1 MNSASESGK
10 RRRGVVQ
17 LRPRLFV
24 VAVFCT
30 AVCVWISGCGNKFW
44 DPTQVGRFRPR
55 PALNVILDSLGVAEE
70 ELSTWEG
77 AEDPLPIDLVVF
89 ETDHVFGPGD
99 VVRVAVFELLRESE
113 LFVNDYT
120 ISETGKISIP
130 EVGVLLAAGYTEVQ
144 LEEEIRDILSPGKLK
159 DPSVIVILQRS
170 ERRTFSILGNGIAA
184 PSRYFVPRYPYRL
197 ADAIATAGGIGEFNV
212 SYIYVARPVTGGEG
226 ESGPAEPGGGYPATV
241 PDFPRLPEEE
251 MLEIVSP
258 IAAGRR
264 LGGGLVISS
273 AEMMTG
279 RERSEIDLSRALEG
293 LTSNVRRAGVR
304 QEHPLNLVSGSGNEM
319 LVGAAAEDRIEW
331 VFEDGQWVPVRI
343 GGETPRGPGGERVME
358 EPGQRLEQ
366 QVPAG
371 FGWEEVGTA
380 GEQTR
385 VIKIP
390 VENFQRGD
398 RRYNIA
404 IRPGDT
410 IYVPADIIGEFYVM
424 GNVNRTGAIPLT
436 GRPITLKMAIAT
448 AGGLGPLAWAKRC
461 EVTRR
466 LGKDREE
473 TVMVDLDKIFSG
485 EQPDFFIKIN
495 DLINVGTHPTARWR
509 AVLRNAFR
517 ATYGFGFVYDR
528 NFADRDQF
536 TRRPIPDIF

>member
-1 MNSASESGK
+1 MDVRSWSA
-10 RRRGVVQ
+10 VV
-17 LRPRLFV
+17 LCLVLIICLF
-24 VAVFCT
+24 
-30 AVCVWISGCGNKFW
+30 GCGNKFW
-44 DPTQVGRFRPR
+44 DPTQVGRFRPT
-55 PALNVILDSLGVAEE
+55 PAVNVILDSLGVAEE
-70 ELSTWEG
+70 TPATWEV
-77 AEDPLPIDLVVF
+77 AEDPLPTDLVVF

-99 VVRVAVFELLRESE
+99 IVRVFIFELLREGE
-113 LFVNDYT
+113 MFVDDHT
-120 ISETGKISIP
+120 VTETGKISIP

-144 LEEEIRDILSPGKLK
+144 LEEEIRDILRPGKLK
-159 DPSVIVILQRS
+159 DPSVIVKLMQSQGRA
-170 ERRTFSILGNGIAA
+170 FSILGNGIAA
-184 PSRYFVPRYPYRL
+184 PNRYFVPRYPYRL
-197 ADAIATAGGIGEFNV
+197 ADAIAAAGGIGEFNV
-212 SYIYVARPVTGGEG
+212 SYIYVARPVTGAEG
-226 ESGPAEPGGGYPATV
+226 EFSPAEPGGGLPGE
-241 PDFPRLPEEE
+241 PGGLPRLPEEE

-264 LGGGLVISS
+264 SDARLVVTSV
-273 AEMMTG
+273 EMMTG
-279 RERSEIDLSRALEG
+279 SERSEAGLTGALERFS
-293 LTSNVRRAGVR
+293 SNSSRLGAREDRPVDLG
-304 QEHPLNLVSGSGNEM
+304 SGSGNDRS
-319 LVGAAAEDRIEW
+319 VGPAAEGRIEW
-331 VFEDGQWVPVRI
+331 VFEDGRWVPVRI
-343 GGETPRGPGGERVME
+343 GVESPREPTSGRVLE
-358 EPGQRLEQ
+358 EPTGRLEEEM
-366 QVPAG
+366 PAD

-380 GEQTR
+380 GVQTR

-424 GNVNRTGAIPLT
+424 GNANRTGAIPLT
-436 GRPITLKMAIAT
+436 GRPINLKMAIAA
-448 AGGLGPLAWAKRC
+448 AGGLNPLAWAKRC

-466 LGKDREE
+466 LGKNREE

-485 EQPDFFIKIN
+485 EQPDFFIKVN

-528 NFADRDQF
+528 NFADRDVF